1 MASPTISTLSGFAV
15 IIPMNDSL
23 PPSRELTSEL
33 IIPPSAMGKLS
44 LRDESYMKVGL
55 TKILRRFGSSDDMMA
70 SASLFVVMYL
80 WGRSGAPA
88 AADMNTKVVT
98 FSFVASC
105 AKETAAQ
112 PIFVSACSEFWG
124 NMILEQANLSLYS

>member
-1 MASPTISTLSGFAV
+1 GFAV

-80 WGRSGAPA
+80 WGRRGAPA
-88 AADMNTKVVT
+88 AADMNTKVGT
-98 FSFVASC
+98 FSRVASR
-105 AKETAAQ
+105 AKETAVQ
-112 PIFVSACSEFWG
+112 PGIVSACSEFW
-124 NMILEQANLSLYS
+124 